1 MFEDSTG
8 NFNVQPKLEPLQGR
22 EEGIETE
29 SIFFYLTEIIGFFSL
44 PYRTTRDGRNSQ
56 IDGLI

>member
-8 NFNVQPKLEPLQGR
+8 NFNVQPNLELLQGR

-29 SIFFYLTEIIGFFSL
+29 SIFFYLTEIIGFF
-44 PYRTTRDGRNSQ
+44 PYHIEQPGMVEIARQMD
-56 IDGLI
+56 